1 MGDRGIGSV
10 VEAIRDY
17 LTRHP
22 EAADSPEGI
31 ARCWLS
37 GSVVD
42 ASVSDVHAAL
52 ERLIEQGIVSARRLP
67 DGGQIYGA
75 AAAKR
80 AH

>member
-10 VEAIRDY
+10 VQAIRDY

-31 ARCWLS
+31 ARWWLS
-37 GSVVD
+37 GAGVG
-42 ASVSDVHAAL
+42 ASVADVRAAL
-52 ERLIEQGIVSARRLP
+52 DCLVEQGIVSSRQLP

>member
-10 VEAIRDY
+10 VEAITDY

-31 ARCWLS
+31 ARWWLS
-37 GSVVD
+37 GAGID
-42 ASVSDVHAAL
+42 ASLADVCAAL
-52 ERLIEQGIVSARRLP
+52 DCLMEQGTVSARRLP
-67 DGGQIYGA
+67 DGGQIYGL

-80 AH
+80 TH